1 MSKVDEVMILARNY
15 NGCIPMDD
23 DGNVVYV
30 VKPVD
35 DENYD
40 DIPDK
45 LAEQLKQE
53 GKYGWYASICVNRNF
68 ISAKNL
74 PIYGRTDRYET
85 KWFYSD
91 LRDCIQRDLRD
102 RSMGL
107 YDRIMKYEENRNMLR

>member
-53 GKYGWYASICVNRNF
+53 GKYGWYASICVNRNHV
-68 ISAKNL
+68 SAKNL
-74 PIYGRTDRYET
+74 P
-85 KWFYSD
+85 KVSSNLLLAYSF
-91 LRDCIQRDLRD
+91 LNSFSIV
-102 RSMGL
+102 ST
-107 YDRIMKYEENRNMLR
+107 